1 MRPEDAEVACGAAK
15 IDRPAPAA
23 PSGET
28 STGADTSKTLRRS
41 SFVLSEV
48 RAVYVREARTLKTG
62 PPAASRTVRGDGS
75 FLAPGASALSGWPA
89 RAARCASAACRC
101 AARSFGTREIRGDH
115 RRRALC
121 GRRALT
127 DRHVGQMASRRRQA

>member
-1 MRPEDAEVACGAAK
+1 MRPEDAELACGAAK

-23 PSGET
+23 PSGEA

-48 RAVYVREARTLKTG
+48 RAIYVREARTLKTG

-75 FLAPGASALSGWPA
+75 LLAPGASALSGWPTPGRGVRQGRVDA
-89 RAARCASAACRC
+89 RLGRSGR
-101 AARSFGTREIRGDH
+101 ARSQATID
-115 RRRALC
+115 AAPC
-121 GRRALT
+121 PAAGR
-127 DRHVGQMASRRRQA
+127 